1 MEENKNH
8 YEAVLKSATTRV
20 ASLQKDLAQKEEK
33 LKKQELLMEEMYK
46 LIYYKRAW
54 LTLSDDNIR
63 GMQEVVGKIPPGD
76 GGYPHVMPRTSDEH
90 DDNDPWGV

>member
-8 YEAVLKSATTRV
+8 YEAVLKTAVTR
-20 ASLQKDLAQKEEK
+20 ANDLQKELAQKEEQ

-63 GMQEVVGKIPPGD
+63 GMQEVVGRIPVGE
-76 GGYPHVMPRTSDEH
+76 GYPNIMPRTSDEY
-90 DDNDPWGV
+90 DDNEPWGV